1 MVLDLTKK
9 QSKRRRWLSL
19 YKEDMPLPTT
29 VPTVVQRWTADYGLR
44 KRNKKQIDHERQVND
59 LASPQK
65 ENGYTSIANELLEQI
80 YRRRFS
86 ASQLK
91 ILLLVIRFTYGFN
104 RRTATLSNTFIAAG
118 TGMHEITV
126 SKEVGTLLRDNVL
139 KLHKK
144 PSFHNARVMG
154 INKDYEGWQNHLELA
169 EALRVSEIF
178 DRVSETGET
187 GLADTLTNKDNLRK
201 TNIKKEKEIALPGE
215 ASQKRYDDRGRE
227 LNEAGFP
234 VIDFGLSKYGDF

>member
-1 MVLDLTKK
+1 M
-9 QSKRRRWLSL
+9 
-19 YKEDMPLPTT
+19 
-29 VPTVVQRWTADYGLR
+29 
-44 KRNKKQIDHERQVND
+44 
-59 LASPQK
+59 ASPQK
-65 ENGYTSIANELLEQI
+65 ENGYTSIANELLEQL

-104 RRTATLSNTFIAAG
+104 RKTATLSNTFIAAG

-139 KLHKK
+139 RLYKK
-144 PSFHNARVMG
+144 PSFHSSRIIG
-154 INKDYEGWQNHLELA
+154 INKDYESWLNHLELA

-178 DRVSETGET
+178 DRVSEMGENE
-187 GLADTLTNKDNLRK
+187 LADTLTKKENIRK
-201 TNIKKEKEIALPGE
+201 TNIKKEKESALPGE
-215 ASQKRYDDRGRE
+215 ASQKQYDDRGRE

>member
-1 MVLDLTKK
+1 M
-9 QSKRRRWLSL
+9 
-19 YKEDMPLPTT
+19 
-29 VPTVVQRWTADYGLR
+29 
-44 KRNKKQIDHERQVND
+44 
-59 LASPQK
+59 ASPQK
-65 ENGYTSIANELLEQI
+65 ENGYTSIANELLEQL

-104 RRTATLSNTFIAAG
+104 RKTATLSNTFIAAG

-139 KLHKK
+139 KLYKK
-144 PSFHNARVMG
+144 PSFHSSRIIG
-154 INKDYEGWQNHLELA
+154 INKDYESWLNHLELA

-178 DRVSETGET
+178 DRVSEMGENE
-187 GLADTLTNKDNLRK
+187 LADTLTKKENIRN
-201 TNIKKEKEIALPGE
+201 TNIKKEKESALPGE
-215 ASQKRYDDRGRE
+215 ASQKQYDDRGRE

>member
-1 MVLDLTKK
+1 M
-9 QSKRRRWLSL
+9 
-19 YKEDMPLPTT
+19 
-29 VPTVVQRWTADYGLR
+29 
-44 KRNKKQIDHERQVND
+44 
-59 LASPQK
+59 ASPQK
-65 ENGYTSIANELLEQI
+65 ENGYTSIANELLEQL

-104 RRTATLSNTFIAAG
+104 RKTATLSNTFIAAG

-154 INKDYEGWQNHLELA
+154 INKDYEGWRNHLELA

-187 GLADTLTNKDNLRK
+187 GLADTLTKKENLTK
-201 TNIKKEKEIALPGE
+201 TTVKKEKDGALTGDVE
-215 ASQKRYDDRGRE
+215 AEDKPWDRTT
-227 LNEAGFP
+227 P
-234 VIDFGLSKYGDF
+234 VYLF

>member
-1 MVLDLTKK
+1 M
-9 QSKRRRWLSL
+9 
-19 YKEDMPLPTT
+19 
-29 VPTVVQRWTADYGLR
+29 
-44 KRNKKQIDHERQVND
+44 
-59 LASPQK
+59 ASPQK
-65 ENGYTSIANELLEQI
+65 ENGYTSIANELLEQL

-104 RRTATLSNTFIAAG
+104 RKTATLSNTFITAG

-139 KLHKK
+139 KLYKK
-144 PSFHNARVMG
+144 PSFHNSRIIG
-154 INKDYEGWQNHLELA
+154 INKDYESWLNHLELA

-178 DRVSETGET
+178 GRVSETGENE
-187 GLADTLTNKDNLRK
+187 LADTLTKKENIRK
-201 TNIKKEKEIALPGE
+201 TNIKKEKESALPGE
-215 ASQKRYDDRGRE
+215 ADQKKYDDRGRE

>member
-1 MVLDLTKK
+1 M
-9 QSKRRRWLSL
+9 
-19 YKEDMPLPTT
+19 
-29 VPTVVQRWTADYGLR
+29 
-44 KRNKKQIDHERQVND
+44 
-59 LASPQK
+59 ASPQK

-104 RRTATLSNTFIAAG
+104 RKTATLSNTFIAAG

-139 KLHKK
+139 KLYKK
-144 PSFHNARVMG
+144 PSFHNSRVIG
-154 INKDYEGWQNHLELA
+154 INKDYESWRNHLELA
-169 EALRVSEIF
+169 EALSVSEIF
-178 DRVSETGET
+178 DRVSEMGEN
-187 GLADTLTNKDNLRK
+187 GLADTLTKKENIRK
-201 TNIKKEKEIALPGE
+201 TNIKKEKESALPGE
-215 ASQKRYDDRGRE
+215 ASQKQCDDCGRE

>member
-1 MVLDLTKK
+1 M
-9 QSKRRRWLSL
+9 
-19 YKEDMPLPTT
+19 
-29 VPTVVQRWTADYGLR
+29 
-44 KRNKKQIDHERQVND
+44 
-59 LASPQK
+59 ASPQK

-104 RRTATLSNTFIAAG
+104 RKTAALSNTFIAAG
-118 TGMHEITV
+118 TGIHEITV

-139 KLHKK
+139 ELYKK
-144 PSFHNARVMG
+144 PSFHNSRVIG
-154 INKDYEGWQNHLELA
+154 INKDYEGWRNHLELA
-169 EALRVSEIF
+169 SALTLSENCV
-178 DRVSETGET
+178 RVSETVKT
-187 GLADTLTNKDNLRK
+187 GLANTLTNKDNYTKK
-201 TNIKKEKEIALPGE
+201 TIKKEKESALPGE

>member
-1 MVLDLTKK
+1 M
-9 QSKRRRWLSL
+9 
-19 YKEDMPLPTT
+19 
-29 VPTVVQRWTADYGLR
+29 
-44 KRNKKQIDHERQVND
+44 
-59 LASPQK
+59 ASPQK
-65 ENGYTSIANELLEQI
+65 ENGYTSIANELLEQL

-104 RRTATLSNTFIAAG
+104 RKTATLSNTFIAAG

-139 KLHKK
+139 RLYKK
-144 PSFHNARVMG
+144 PSFHSSRIIG
-154 INKDYEGWQNHLELA
+154 INKDYESWLNHLELA

-178 DRVSETGET
+178 DRVSETGENE
-187 GLADTLTNKDNLRK
+187 LADTLTKKENIRN
-201 TNIKKEKEIALPGE
+201 TNIKKEKESALPGE
-215 ASQKRYDDRGRE
+215 ASQKQYDDRGRE

>member
-1 MVLDLTKK
+1 M
-9 QSKRRRWLSL
+9 
-19 YKEDMPLPTT
+19 
-29 VPTVVQRWTADYGLR
+29 
-44 KRNKKQIDHERQVND
+44 
-59 LASPQK
+59 ASPQK

-104 RRTATLSNTFIAAG
+104 RKTATLSNTFIAVG

-139 KLHKK
+139 KLYKK
-144 PSFHNARVMG
+144 PSFHSSRIIG
-154 INKDYEGWQNHLELA
+154 INKDYDSWLNHLELA
-169 EALRVSEIF
+169 EALSVSKIF
-178 DRVSETGET
+178 DRVSETDET
-187 GLADTLTNKDNLRK
+187 ELADTLTKKENLTK
-201 TNIKKEKEIALPGE
+201 TTIKKEKESALPGE

>member
-1 MVLDLTKK
+1 M
-9 QSKRRRWLSL
+9 
-19 YKEDMPLPTT
+19 
-29 VPTVVQRWTADYGLR
+29 
-44 KRNKKQIDHERQVND
+44 
-59 LASPQK
+59 ASPQK

-104 RRTATLSNTFIAAG
+104 RRTATLSNTFIATG

-139 KLHKK
+139 KLYKK
-144 PSFHNARVMG
+144 PSFHSSRVIG
-154 INKDYEGWQNHLELA
+154 INKDYESWQNHLELA

-178 DRVSETGET
+178 DRVSETGEFE
-187 GLADTLTNKDNLRK
+187 LAEQLTKKDNLRK
-201 TNIKKEKEIALPGE
+201 TNIKKEKESALPGE
-215 ASQKRYDDRGRE
+215 ASQKQYDDRGRE
-227 LNEAGFP
+227 LNEAGYP

>member
-1 MVLDLTKK
+1 M
-9 QSKRRRWLSL
+9 
-19 YKEDMPLPTT
+19 
-29 VPTVVQRWTADYGLR
+29 
-44 KRNKKQIDHERQVND
+44 
-59 LASPQK
+59 ASPQK
-65 ENGYTSIANELLEQI
+65 ENGYTSISNELLEQI

-104 RRTATLSNTFIAAG
+104 RKTATLSNTFIAAG

-139 KLHKK
+139 KLYKK
-144 PSFHNARVMG
+144 PSFHNSRVIG
-154 INKDYEGWQNHLELA
+154 INKDYESWRNHLELA

-187 GLADTLTNKDNLRK
+187 ELVNTLTKKENLTK
-201 TNIKKEKEIALPGE
+201 TTVKKEKEGALSGDDGTEFLVHPNSGE
-215 ASQKRYDDRGRE
+215 LYKVVDGVMYNKRGKR
-227 LNEAGFP
+227 LNDAGY
-234 VIDFGLSKYGDF
+234 VDLDFRLSKGGLF

>member
-1 MVLDLTKK
+1 M
-9 QSKRRRWLSL
+9 
-19 YKEDMPLPTT
+19 
-29 VPTVVQRWTADYGLR
+29 
-44 KRNKKQIDHERQVND
+44 
-59 LASPQK
+59 ASPQK

-139 KLHKK
+139 RLYKK
-144 PSFHNARVMG
+144 PSFHSSRIIG
-154 INKDYEGWQNHLELA
+154 INKDYESWLNHLELA

-178 DRVSETGET
+178 DRVSETGENE
-187 GLADTLTNKDNLRK
+187 LADTLTKKENIRK
-201 TNIKKEKEIALPGE
+201 TNIKKEKESALPGE
-215 ASQKRYDDRGRE
+215 ASQKQYDDRGRE

>member
-1 MVLDLTKK
+1 M
-9 QSKRRRWLSL
+9 
-19 YKEDMPLPTT
+19 
-29 VPTVVQRWTADYGLR
+29 
-44 KRNKKQIDHERQVND
+44 
-59 LASPQK
+59 ASPQK

-144 PSFHNARVMG
+144 PSFHNARVIG
-154 INKDYEGWQNHLELA
+154 INKDYEGWRNHLELA

-178 DRVSETGET
+178 DRVSETGEIE
-187 GLADTLTNKDNLRK
+187 LADTPTKKENLTK
-201 TNIKKEKEIALPGE
+201 TTVKKEKDGALTGDDCTDFLVHPNSGE
-215 ASQKRYDDRGRE
+215 LYKIVDGVMYNKRGKR
-227 LNEAGFP
+227 LNEAGY
-234 VIDFGLSKYGDF
+234 VDIDFGLSKGGNW

>member
-1 MVLDLTKK
+1 M
-9 QSKRRRWLSL
+9 
-19 YKEDMPLPTT
+19 
-29 VPTVVQRWTADYGLR
+29 
-44 KRNKKQIDHERQVND
+44 
-59 LASPQK
+59 ASPQK

-104 RRTATLSNTFIAAG
+104 RKTAALSNTFIASG

-144 PSFHNARVMG
+144 PTFHNSRVIG
-154 INKDYEGWQNHLELA
+154 INKDYESWRNHLELA

-187 GLADTLTNKDNLRK
+187 ELVNTLTKKENLTK
-201 TNIKKEKEIALPGE
+201 TTVKKEKEGALPGDDGTE
-215 ASQKRYDDRGRE
+215 FLVHPISGELYRVVDGVMYNKRGKR
-227 LNEAGFP
+227 LNDAGY
-234 VIDFGLSKYGDF
+234 VDLDFRLSKGGLF